1 MARIH
6 GRRGRLYVGLA
17 SDSATAEPVTFLNT
31 WSIKFETEKSEV
43 TAFGDDNKVY
53 ISGLPDAQGDFGG
66 FYDDATVQLYT
77 AASDGAAR
85 KFYLYP
91 NNSSTGK
98 YWFGTAIFDFN
109 VDGDVA
115 GPVKISGSW
124 AAASAISKVSS

>member
-17 SDSATAEPVTFLNT
+17 SDSATAEPVTFLNS

-53 ISGLPDAQGDFGG
+53 ISGLPDAQGDFAG

-91 NNSSTGK
+91 DNSSTSK
-98 YWFGTAIFDFN
+98 YFWGTAIFDFS
-109 VDGDVA
+109 VDGSVS
-115 GPVKISGSW
+115 GPVAVSGSW
-124 AAASAISKVSS
+124 AAASAVSKVSA

>member
-17 SDSATAEPVTFLNT
+17 SDSATAEPVAFLSA
-31 WSIKFETEKSEV
+31 WSVKFETEKVDV
-43 TAFGDDNKVY
+43 TAFGDTNKTY
-53 ISGLPDAQGDFGG
+53 LSGLPDAQGDFSG

-91 NNSSTGK
+91 DNSSTSK

-115 GPVKISGSW
+115 GAVKVAGGW
-124 AAASAISKVSS
+124 AAATAVSKVTA